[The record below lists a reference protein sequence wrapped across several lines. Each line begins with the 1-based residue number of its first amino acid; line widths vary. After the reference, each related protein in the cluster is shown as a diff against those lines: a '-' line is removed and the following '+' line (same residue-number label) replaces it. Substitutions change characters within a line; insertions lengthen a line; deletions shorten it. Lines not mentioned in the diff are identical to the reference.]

1 MKISHGTFF
10 LNRGT
15 FAMLML
21 AVSLA
26 GVAQT
31 NPTSPAFSIKVDASD
46 AARKL
51 FHARETLPVKNGE
64 NIFYYPKW
72 IPGEHGPTGP
82 AVDFAGLK
90 FFANGQEIRWR
101 RDSIDVFTF
110 HVDVPQGVTSLDVTM
125 DFLSP
130 APEQGFSS
138 GASATDQ
145 MCVVS
150 WNQALLY
157 PKGFTS
163 DELTFKA
170 SLKLPPGWK
179 FGTSLAVA
187 SQSGEQI
194 EFAPTSLTL
203 LIDSPVIAGA
213 HLRIV
218 PLATQLPVLHEMD
231 IAADSEAALQMPDG
245 VRVHYDNL
253 VVEAWALFGA
263 HHYRNYHFLYSL
275 SDHVAHFGLEH
286 HESDDSRVEE
296 RSLVD
301 EKLRTAAASLLPHEY
316 VHSWN
321 GKYRRPDGL
330 ATPEYQT
337 PMQGDLLWVYEGLTE
352 YLGLVL
358 TARSELWTPEQF
370 RDNLAMIAATYS
382 HRPGRTW
389 RDLEDTAVAAQLLY
403 QSSIAWSNWR
413 RGVDYYD
420 ESALIWLEAD
430 TIIREKTGGKKSMD
444 DFCKVFHGG
453 GDSVPLV
460 KTYDLDEVIG
470 TLNQVAPYDWKTFL
484 NDRIYKIAPTAPL
497 AGVAASGWSLVYTGE
512 ESELMRNL
520 EEIRKFVIAEDS
532 VGLNLNADGTVLDTI
547 FGMPAF
553 NAGMGPGM
561 KIIAVNGRRFSPTF
575 FKAALKATKSGGAFE
590 LLVENVEY
598 YRTFKLDYHDGERYP
613 HLVRDTSKPDALA
626 DIIQPNAKNA
636 MRSPTSK

>member
-1 MKISHGTFF
+1 MKISHRIPF
-10 LNRGT
+10 LTRGT
-15 FAMLML
+15 FTTLML
-21 AVSLA
+21 AVSVA
-26 GVAQT
+26 AIAQT

-51 FHARETLPVKNGE
+51 FHARETLPVKSGE

-82 AVDFAGLK
+82 VIDFAGMK
-90 FFANGQEIRWR
+90 FFANGQEIPWR
-101 RDSIDVFTF
+101 RDSVDMFTF
-110 HVDVPQGVTSLDVTM
+110 HVDVPRGVTSLDVTM
-125 DFLSP
+125 DYLSP
-130 APEQGFSS
+130 ALEQGFSS

-145 MCVVS
+145 LCVLS

-163 DELTFKA
+163 DQLTYQA
-170 SLKLPPGWK
+170 SLKLPSGWK

-203 LIDSPVIAGA
+203 LVDSPVIAGA
-213 HLRIV
+213 HLRTV
-218 PLATQLPVLHEMD
+218 PLATQLPVPHEMD
-231 IAADSEAALQMPDG
+231 IAADSEAALQMPDT
-245 VRVHYDNL
+245 VKAHYDNL
-253 VVEAWALFGA
+253 VSEAWALFGA
-263 HHYRNYHFLYSL
+263 HHYRDYHFLYSL

-286 HESDDSRVEE
+286 HESDDSRVDE
-296 RSLVD
+296 RSLTD
-301 EKLRTAAASLLPHEY
+301 KKLRTAAATLLPHEY

-358 TARSELWTPEQF
+358 TARSELWRPEQF
-370 RDNLAMIAATYS
+370 RDNLAIIAATYS

-389 RDLEDTAVAAQLLY
+389 RDLEDTAVGAQLLY
-403 QSSIAWSNWR
+403 GSSSAWSNWR

-420 ESALIWLEAD
+420 EGALIWLEAD

-444 DFCKVFHGG
+444 DFCKIFHGG
-453 GDSVPLV
+453 GDSGPLV
-460 KTYDLDEVIG
+460 KTYNLDEVIG

-484 NDRIYKIAPTAPL
+484 DDRIYRTAPKAPL
-497 AGVAASGWSLVYTGE
+497 GGVEASGWRLVYTDE
-512 ESELMRNL
+512 RSDLTQIFED
-520 EEIRKFVIAEDS
+520 IRKFINAEDS
-532 VGLNLNADGTVLDTI
+532 VGLILNADGTVLDTV

-561 KIIAVNGRRFSPTF
+561 KIIAVNGRRFAPPVF
-575 FKAALKATKSGGAFE
+575 RDALKATKSGGAFE

-598 YRTFKLDYHDGERYP
+598 YRTFKLDYHDGEKYP
-613 HLVRDTSKPDALA
+613 HLVRDTSKPDALT
-626 DIIQPNAKNA
+626 DIIQPHAKNA
-636 MRSPTSK
+636 TRSTTSK